1 MKAVVFVNDQR
12 MEIIIQRLRSA
23 GIQVQEGRCEKDM
36 EQIERMANKMDLVIL
51 PIQGVSDDGFIELK
65 KRGYCMKD
73 FFASL
78 RKETLIFTGVITP
91 YIKKLPQ
98 TVISLLA
105 REEVVAAN
113 AALTAEGI
121 LAMVIQNTPRSL
133 PEYRYDV
140 IGFGHCGRAIAG
152 LFHQLGLE
160 VRIVSAHAHP
170 ESAQLPY
177 SFIRLQEWQFQQP
190 WPVVIN
196 TAPAEV
202 ISEVMVAGRQTQP
215 LIIDIAS
222 RAVGVSERVYKRK
235 DTHVIAAPPLPG
247 IVAWQSAG
255 EILADVIL
263 KEVKR

>member
-1 MKAVVFVNDQR
+1 
-12 MEIIIQRLRSA
+12 
-23 GIQVQEGRCEKDM
+23 
-36 EQIERMANKMDLVIL
+36 
-51 PIQGVSDDGFIELK
+51 
-65 KRGYCMKD
+65 MKD

-133 PEYRYDV
+133 PEYCYDV

-202 ISEVMVAGRQTQP
+202 ISEAMLADTAADHRYRFAGGRRQRTRIQTQGHACHRGSAAAGDCS
-215 LIIDIAS
+215 LA
-222 RAVGVSERVYKRK
+222 ERRRN
-235 DTHVIAAPPLPG
+235 LG
-247 IVAWQSAG
+247 
-255 EILADVIL
+255 
-263 KEVKR
+263 

>member
-36 EQIERMANKMDLVIL
+36 EQIERMAGRIDLVIL

-65 KRGYCMKD
+65 KRGYCMKA
-73 FFASL
+73 FFAAL

-105 REEVVAAN
+105 REEVISAN

-121 LAMVIQNTPRSL
+121 LAMIIQNTPRSL
-133 PEYRYDV
+133 VEYRYDV
-140 IGFGHCGRAIAG
+140 IGFGHCGRAIV
-152 LFHQLGLE
+152 QLLDCLKLK
-160 VRIVSAHAHP
+160 VRIVSAHPHP
-170 ESAQLPY
+170 ECAALPY
-177 SFIRLQEWQFQQP
+177 DFISLPQWQFQQP

-196 TAPAEV
+196 TAPVEV
-202 ISEVMVAGRQTQP
+202 ISDAMVALWQNKP

-222 RAVGVSERVYKRK
+222 RAAGVNERVYKRK
-235 DTHVIAAPPLPG
+235 DIQVIAAPPLPG
-247 IVAWQSAG
+247 LVAWQSAG